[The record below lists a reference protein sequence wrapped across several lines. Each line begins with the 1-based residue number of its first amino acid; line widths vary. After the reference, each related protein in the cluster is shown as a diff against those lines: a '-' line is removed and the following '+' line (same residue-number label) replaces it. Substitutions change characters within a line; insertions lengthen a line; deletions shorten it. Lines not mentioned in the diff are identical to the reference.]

1 MSVFMSIFVS
11 AIFGA
16 YYLTHSLGW
25 AVVLVTVVIKL
36 LLLPLVLPSLRSAK
50 KMSKL
55 QPRLKKIQEK
65 HKGDKQKLAMAQMDL
80 YKSEGVNPMGGCL
93 PQILQI
99 VVLIM
104 FFSAFN
110 KVIGFSNNGNGETVE
125 RNGRQVTKVE
135 LEEINSY
142 LIPSFKVD
150 ENFKFKT
157 DFLGSDLAETP
168 KKAFTGGNIAKMILP
183 GILLIGSGLAQFL
196 GAKMMMPSS
205 AKASDDTAYTKETPG
220 KEDDMM
226 AAMRTQSLYMMPLM
240 TVFIGW
246 SFSLGILLYWFVNS
260 VMMIG
265 QQVLI
270 GKKSN

>member
-1 MSVFMSIFVS
+1 MSVFVN

-36 LLLPLVLPSLRSAK
+36 LLLPLVLPSLKSAS
-50 KMSKL
+50 KMKEL
-55 QPRLKKIQEK
+55 QPKLKKIQEK

-99 VVLIM
+99 AVLIM

-110 KVIGFSNNGNGETVE
+110 KVIGFSNNGNGEAVE
-125 RNGRQVTKVE
+125 RNGRQVTSVG
-135 LEEINSY
+135 LEEINGY
-142 LIPSFKVD
+142 LIPSFKVGED
-150 ENFKFKT
+150 FKFKT

-168 KKAFTGGNIAKMILP
+168 KKAFTSRDIVKMILP

-196 GAKMMMPSS
+196 GAKMMTASNVASS
-205 AKASDDTAYTKETPG
+205 GLKKKVDDTAYTKETPG

-246 SFSLGILLYWFVNS
+246 NFSLGILLYWFVNS

-265 QQVLI
+265 QQKLL
-270 GKKSN
+270 KK